1 MMYDVEVSVLR
12 EVRAD
17 SPEEAQKI
25 ARSLVIAMPHLNPR
39 TCPTDPEVN
48 ATVHE
53 LQETGAAEAAAERR
67 ASLERAKAFAE
78 AMAGKPYVAPGYNAP
93 LSVQR
98 ITTTSTPQ
106 TNAAGEVCCDQI
118 VPHVE
123 NISTGGT
130 YSIVDDSG
138 QVRARYDATCPEEAI
153 DMYMAEAP
161 SPIAAVDA
169 LLEEQ

>member
-1 MMYDVEVSVLR
+1 MNDADSNNPKLMNRTDDGPGMMYDVEVSVLR

-17 SPEEAQKI
+17 SPEEAEKI

-53 LQETGAAEAAAERR
+53 LEETGAAEAAAERR

-93 LSVQR
+93 VD
-98 ITTTSTPQ
+98 PD
-106 TNAAGEVCCDQI
+106 EPD
-118 VPHVE
+118 VE
-123 NISTGGT
+123 L
-130 YSIVDDSG
+130 VDLPGPD
-138 QVRARYDATCPEEAI
+138 DEAQG
-153 DMYMAEAP
+153 YMADRASET
-161 SPIAAVDA
+161 DG
-169 LLEEQ
+169 